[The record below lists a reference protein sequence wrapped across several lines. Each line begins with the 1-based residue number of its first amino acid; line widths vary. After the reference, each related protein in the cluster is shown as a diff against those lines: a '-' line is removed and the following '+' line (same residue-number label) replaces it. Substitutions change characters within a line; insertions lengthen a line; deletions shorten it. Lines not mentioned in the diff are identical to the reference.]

1 MKPKFW
7 QMPPPDQTTLARLP
21 EKIRLLDQRLEQIAQ
36 RFPQAVFASSL
47 AAEDMIVTHRIAA
60 ADLPIAVI
68 TLDTGCLNA
77 ETRAL
82 IAQVRRRYP
91 HICFTVFHPQPEE
104 AARFVAEY
112 GAGAMYESIE
122 LRKQCCHIRKV
133 EPLNR
138 ALAAAP
144 AWLTGQRRS
153 QSVTRGD
160 LPFEETDHARGI
172 AKFNP
177 IFDWQDDDVWAY
189 AQTAD
194 LPLNALYNQGYPSIG
209 CEPCTRPVKW
219 DEDIR
224 AGRWWWESKDS
235 KECGLHK

>member
-47 AAEDMIVTHRIAA
+47 AAEDMIITHRI
-60 ADLPIAVI
+60 
-68 TLDTGCLNA
+68 
-77 ETRAL
+77 
-82 IAQVRRRYP
+82 
-91 HICFTVFHPQPEE
+91 
-104 AARFVAEY
+104 
-112 GAGAMYESIE
+112 
-122 LRKQCCHIRKV
+122 
-133 EPLNR
+133 
-138 ALAAAP
+138 AAAP